1 MSYFQLSPFPDTKP
15 IEVGPFRTSFVVK
28 KLEAYVIYKFV
39 ISAKNQQGSSVK
51 SSPASARTYE
61 KSKIPFVLQ
70 KMREFC

>member
-15 IEVGPFRTSFVVK
+15 IEVGPGATNTVVK
-28 KLEAYVIYKFV
+28 ELEAYVIYKFV

-51 SSPASARTYE
+51 SFPASATTHE

-70 KMREFC
+70 QMREFC

>member
-15 IEVGPFRTSFVVK
+15 IEVGPGQTSYDVH

-61 KSKIPFVLQ
+61 KSKIPFVLK

>member
-15 IEVGPFRTSFVVK
+15 IEVDPVKTSFFVE
-28 KLEAYVIYKFV
+28 KLEAYVTYKFV

-51 SSPASARTYE
+51 SSPASAKTYE

-70 KMREFC
+70 QTREFC

>member
-15 IEVGPFRTSFVVK
+15 IEVGPVKTNTVVHE
-28 KLEAYVIYKFV
+28 LEAYVIYKFV

-51 SSPASARTYE
+51 SSPASAKTYA

-70 KMREFC
+70 QMREFC